1 MRIPALLLAAP
12 LAALAL
18 PAFAF
23 EPTGEVTFR
32 TRGGMGQGAAFD
44 AQRIAGP
51 GIDLARVEGGAWS
64 GMIEG
69 GHAQLWPTKDGVAG
83 DAVVSDLPS
92 GKITLHIERSKD
104 GTSIRGLY
112 FSAMVHLEITEKTV
126 SGRIGNCSVDLTR
139 RAPGIFD
146 GDVGCTL
153 RNQTFPAVSKGSLM
167 LARGAA
173 SADAPMPQLALSL
186 LAVLPR

>member
-1 MRIPALLLAAP
+1 MRILPLLLAAP

-18 PAFAF
+18 PALAF

-32 TRGGMGQGAAFD
+32 TRGGMAQGAAFD
-44 AQRIAGP
+44 TQRIAGP
-51 GIDLARVEGGAWS
+51 GIDLSRVEGGAWS
-64 GMIEG
+64 GMVEG
-69 GHAQLWPTKDGVAG
+69 GHAQLWPTKDGIAG

-104 GTSIRGLY
+104 GTSVRGLY
-112 FSAMVHLEITEKTV
+112 FSAMVHLEIGEKTI
-126 SGRIGNCSVDLTR
+126 SGRIGNCSIDLAR
-139 RAPGIFD
+139 RAPGVFE
-146 GDVGCTL
+146 GDVGCAA
-153 RNQTFPAVSKGSLM
+153 RNQTFPSVSKGSLM
-167 LARGAA
+167 LGRGAA